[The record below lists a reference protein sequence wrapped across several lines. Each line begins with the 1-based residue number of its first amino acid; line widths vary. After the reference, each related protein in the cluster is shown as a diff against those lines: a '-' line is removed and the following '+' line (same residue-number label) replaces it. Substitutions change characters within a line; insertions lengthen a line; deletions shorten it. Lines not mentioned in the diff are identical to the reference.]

1 MNAEPQPETPRW
13 IEVSIVV
20 DGELAEAVADV
31 LGRFV
36 SNGVV
41 VESGVKYN
49 DEEDEGTA
57 FGPVRVF
64 GYLPFE
70 ENIDQKRRQLE
81 EAFWHLNMIQA
92 LPPVT
97 FKPIVEEDWMAA
109 WKKHY
114 QPIPIGKLLLV
125 LPAWLENPFP
135 DRIPIKIDPSM
146 AFGTGTHPSTQ
157 LCLDLIET
165 YLTPAQPVIDVGC
178 GSGILSI
185 AALKLGASTALA
197 VDIDSQAVRSTR
209 ENAERN
215 DITDE
220 LVTEIGSVEV
230 AARSP
235 KAPLVLANI
244 LAPVI
249 IRLLDAGLGDLVTG
263 GGVLILAGILDHQAN
278 DVVTAAVGHGLVEL
292 ERRQIL
298 DWVGIALRKL

>member
-1 MNAEPQPETPRW
+1 MSAEPQPETPRW

-49 DEEDEGTA
+49 DEEDEGTP

-109 WKKHY
+109 WKQHY
-114 QPIPIGKLLLV
+114 QPIPIGKRLLV

-165 YLTPAQPVIDVGC
+165 YLTPGQPVVDVGC

-197 VDIDSQAVRSTR
+197 VDIDAQAVRSTR

-230 AARSP
+230 AARSA

-249 IRLLDAGLGDLVTG
+249 IRLLDAGLGDLASA
-263 GGVLILAGILDHQAN
+263 GGVLVLAGILDHQAN
-278 DVVTAAVGHGLVEL
+278 DVVAAAAAHGLVEL

>member
-1 MNAEPQPETPRW
+1 MNAEPQPEAPRW

-49 DEEDEGTA
+49 DEEDEGTP

-109 WKKHY
+109 WKQHY
-114 QPIPIGKLLLV
+114 QPIPIGKRLLV

-165 YLTPAQPVIDVGC
+165 YLTPGQPVVDVGC

-185 AALKLGASTALA
+185 AALKLGASAALA

-215 DITDE
+215 DINDE
-220 LVTEIGSVEV
+220 LVTEVGSVEV
-230 AARSP
+230 AARSA

-249 IRLLDAGLGDLVTG
+249 IRLLDAGLGDLASA
-263 GGVLILAGILDHQAN
+263 GGVLVLAGILDHQAN
-278 DVVTAAVGHGLVEL
+278 DVVAAAAAHGLVEL